1 MLSRPPRSIQ
11 HLFVCPTGEA
21 LPRWLQAFP
30 TAKVVAAGS
39 AIKRLPATA
48 LVWLRLDS
56 ERPALEQLAVL
67 RKVVGTS
74 PLIAL
79 SNRPDNEE
87 ALALFSAGVRGYCN
101 AHATAANL
109 RQVANVVQ
117 AGGLWIGEALMQRLL
132 TSTQSAMSRIPV
144 AASTLDEG
152 ASASADRLSLLTKRE
167 LEVARTVAGGSSN
180 KEIARQLGITERTVK
195 AHVGAVFQKL
205 GVRDRLHL
213 ALVVNRQRPP

>member
-1 MLSRPPRSIQ
+1 
-11 HLFVCPTGEA
+11 

-30 TAKVVAAGS
+30 AARVTTAGS
-39 AIKRLPATA
+39 AIRRLPATA

-56 ERPALEQLAVL
+56 ERPALEQLAAL
-67 RKVVGTS
+67 RKAAGTATV
-74 PLIAL
+74 IAL
-79 SNRPDNEE
+79 SNHPDNEE
-87 ALALFSAGVRGYCN
+87 ALAMFSAGVRGYCN

-132 TSTQSAMSRIPV
+132 TATRTAMLRKPV
-144 AASTLDEG
+144 VPPAIDEN
-152 ASASADRLSLLTKRE
+152 ASASEDRLSVLSKRE

-180 KEIARQLGITERTVK
+180 KEVARQLGITERTVK

-205 GVRDRLHL
+205 NVRDRLHL
-213 ALVVNRQRPP
+213 ALIVNRQRPT